1 MITALVIAA
10 GLLAW
15 LTLGLAL
22 GTLIGRTIR
31 AGQGR

>member
-1 MITALVIAA
+1 VTALAITA

-15 LTLGLAL
+15 LVLGLAL
-22 GTLIGRTIR
+22 GTLIGRIIR